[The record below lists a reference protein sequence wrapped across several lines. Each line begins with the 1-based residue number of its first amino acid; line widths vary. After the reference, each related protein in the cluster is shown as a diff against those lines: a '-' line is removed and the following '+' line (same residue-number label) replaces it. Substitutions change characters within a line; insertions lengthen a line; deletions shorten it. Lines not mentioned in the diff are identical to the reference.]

1 MFLPAPTPVRISSM
15 RGPGFT
21 ALLLLAVLLPVLFG
35 CQRFELPFF
44 DNFDSVHPIR
54 ADRSYKKEA
63 VRGMKILIARY
74 VHKTVPQSPQSVD
87 AADIIVLRHGEDA
100 VCRLYVGANWI
111 GFQLC
116 DMRDSDWSQPVWV
129 ATPLDAE
136 DRRVMHVFLSY

>member
-1 MFLPAPTPVRISSM
+1 MRSLRFSTPLVLA
-15 RGPGFT
+15 
-21 ALLLLAVLLPVLFG
+21 ALLVVLCG

-63 VRGMKILIARY
+63 VRGLKILIARY
-74 VHKTVPQSPQSVD
+74 VHKTEPRSPQSVN
-87 AADIIVLRHGEDA
+87 AADIIILRQGEDT
-100 VCRLYVGANWI
+100 VCRLYVGTDWV

-116 DMRDSDWSQPVWV
+116 DTRDNDWSQPVWV
-129 ATPLDAE
+129 AAPLDAE